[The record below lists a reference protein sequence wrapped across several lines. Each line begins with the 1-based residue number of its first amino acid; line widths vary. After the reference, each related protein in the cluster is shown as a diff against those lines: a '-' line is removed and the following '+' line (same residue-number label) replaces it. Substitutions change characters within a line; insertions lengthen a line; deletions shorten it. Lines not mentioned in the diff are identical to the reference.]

1 MIKRIK
7 QIQNNLKAIDHQSH
21 GFVCVKFII
30 FQEVKYFGVKKFGT
44 CKQHA

>member
-7 QIQNNLKAIDHQSH
+7 QIQNNLEAIDHQSH
-21 GFVCVKFII
+21 GFVYVKLIN
-30 FQEVKYFGVKKFGT
+30 FQEVNYFGVKKFGT

>member
-7 QIQNNLKAIDHQSH
+7 QIQNNLEAIDHQSH

-30 FQEVKYFGVKKFGT
+30 FQVKYFGVEKFGT